1 MINIAIT
8 DDHPLLVNGIKNVL
22 DENPD
27 INLLASFS
35 DGHQTLEKLDKLKV
49 DVLLLDINLPD
60 IDGIQLCKM
69 LKENHQD
76 LKIIGLTSHK
86 QTAFLKNMMKS
97 GASGFVL
104 KNAPVHEIIQAIQVV
119 AEGGEYIQQEMKEL
133 LVSESMQRASGISF
147 LPKLTRREKEILK
160 LISEECTTQEIADK
174 LYLSPKTVETHRQN
188 LILKLGVKNSVGLVK
203 VAIEKGLI

>member
-27 INLLASFS
+27 INLLSSFP

-69 LKENHQD
+69 LKENHQN

-104 KNAPVHEIIQAIQVV
+104 KNAPVNEIIEAIQVV
-119 AEGGEYIQQEMKEL
+119 ADGGEYVQQEMKEL
-133 LVSESMQRASGISF
+133 LIAESMHRASGISF

>member
-22 DENPD
+22 DEYPD
-27 INLLASFS
+27 INLLASFP

-97 GASGFVL
+97 GANGFVL
-104 KNAPVHEIIQAIQVV
+104 KNAPVNEIIEAIQVV
-119 AEGGEYIQQEMKEL
+119 ADGGEYVQQEMKEL
-133 LVSESMQRASGISF
+133 LIAESMHRASGISF

>member
-22 DENPD
+22 DEYPD
-27 INLLASFS
+27 INLLASFP

-97 GASGFVL
+97 GANGFVL
-104 KNAPVHEIIQAIQVV
+104 KNAPVNEIIEAIQVV
-119 AEGGEYIQQEMKEL
+119 ADGGEYVQQEMKEL

-160 LISEECTTQEIADK
+160 LISEEYTTQEIADK

>member
-22 DENPD
+22 DEYPD
-27 INLLASFS
+27 INLLASFP

-97 GASGFVL
+97 GANGFVL
-104 KNAPVHEIIQAIQVV
+104 KNAPVNEIIEAIHVV
-119 AEGGEYIQQEMKEL
+119 ADGGEYIQQEMKEL

-160 LISEECTTQEIADK
+160 LISEEYTTQEIADK